1 MMCWAA
7 IMVIGP
13 HAHAPSVSVCVSYV
27 SVGLGQEY
35 VLVVPLPDLAG
46 RARGPPP
53 RRRQPVPDRAD
64 DLVELEQDPD
74 ALRGDS
80 YVLVGGEMGEHD
92 EWEVY
97 DFAVRLGVVL
107 PEAEAYSAKEMLSL
121 CDLEGFNFA
130 L

>member
-1 MMCWAA
+1 
-7 IMVIGP
+7 
-13 HAHAPSVSVCVSYV
+13 
-27 SVGLGQEY
+27 
-35 VLVVPLPDLAG
+35 
-46 RARGPPP
+46 
-53 RRRQPVPDRAD
+53 
-64 DLVELEQDPD
+64 
-74 ALRGDS
+74 
-80 YVLVGGEMGEHD
+80 MGEHD